1 MTSARRAVS
10 DLHPATRGFELA
22 ADVYERGRPD
32 YPAAAIAWLVERLA
46 LRPGRTLVDLAAG
59 TGKLTRLLVRSGAD
73 VIAVEPLA
81 ALRALIE
88 NARVLEGTAE
98 AMPLPDASADAVTV
112 AQAFHWFRAEEALAE
127 IHRVLRPGGGVALVW
142 NTRDERDPLHAA
154 VSELLGPLE
163 GDAPRRHK
171 RDWGEV
177 VDASGL
183 FTPTER
189 AAFDHE
195 QLVDEDGFVERFTSI
210 SFVAAAPDDARAQV
224 EARLRDL
231 ARETGAPIRLP
242 YVTELYV
249 AFRPLS

>member
-1 MTSARRAVS
+1 MTSARRAGS

-32 YPAAAIAWLVERLA
+32 YPAAAIAWLVERLG

-59 TGKLTRLLVRSGAD
+59 TGKLTRLLVPSGAD

-81 ALRALIE
+81 AMRALIE
-88 NARVLEGTAE
+88 NARVLEGAAE

-154 VSELLGPLE
+154 VSELLRPLE

-195 QLVDEDGFVERFTSI
+195 QLVDENGFVERFTSI

-224 EARLRDL
+224 EARLREL

-249 AFRPLS
+249 AFRPVS

>member
-10 DLHPATRGFELA
+10 DLHPATLGFELA

-81 ALRALIE
+81 AMRALIE

-127 IHRVLRPGGGVALVW
+127 IHRVLRHGGGVALVW

-154 VSELLGPLE
+154 VSDLLRPLE

-189 AAFDHE
+189 VAFDHE
-195 QLVDEDGFVERFTSI
+195 QLFDEDGFVERFTSI

>member
-81 ALRALIE
+81 AMRALIE

-154 VSELLGPLE
+154 VSELLRPLE

-171 RDWGEV
+171 RDWGEA

-189 AAFDHE
+189 ATFDHE
-195 QLVDEDGFVERFTSI
+195 QLVGEDGFVERFTSI
-210 SFVAAAPDDARAQV
+210 SFVAAAPDAARAQV
-224 EARLRDL
+224 EARLREL

>member
-1 MTSARRAVS
+1 VS

-32 YPAAAIAWLVERLA
+32 YPAAAIAWLVERLG
-46 LRPGRTLVDLAAG
+46 LRPGHTLVDLAAG

-73 VIAVEPLA
+73 VVAVEPLA
-81 ALRALIE
+81 AMRALIE

-154 VSELLGPLE
+154 VSELLRPLE

-189 AAFDHE
+189 TAFDHE

-210 SFVAAAPDDARAQV
+210 SFVAAAPDDARARV
-224 EARLRDL
+224 EARLREL